1 MKDINEYRKNYTI
14 GVYYNLTDR
23 LVLISLICFAYK
35 NLKLKN
41 KDLTFLELLLKIT
54 KDFKPS
60 KVFSEHLENLAII
73 CEDFYYGTK
82 TVENFGVKDS
92 KEIINK
98 IKEIL
103 NNWYPF

>member
-41 KDLTFLELLLKIT
+41 NNLTFLELLL
-54 KDFKPS
+54 
-60 KVFSEHLENLAII
+60 
-73 CEDFYYGTK
+73 
-82 TVENFGVKDS
+82 
-92 KEIINK
+92 
-98 IKEIL
+98 
-103 NNWYPF
+103 